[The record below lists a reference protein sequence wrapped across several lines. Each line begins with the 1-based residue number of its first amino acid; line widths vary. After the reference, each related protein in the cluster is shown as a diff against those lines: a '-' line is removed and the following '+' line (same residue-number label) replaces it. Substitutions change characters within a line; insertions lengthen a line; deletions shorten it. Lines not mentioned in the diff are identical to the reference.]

1 MEVGLVDL
9 VGSVGRADKV
19 FFFLM
24 IRRPPRSTLFPYTT
38 LFRSGGPGRPA
49 RQRAEGLRLLEEAGV
64 LGGVSAPGR
73 IRTSDQQLRRLLL
86 YPPELR
92 ARDCATTTY
101 ATGVHRASKQCHQ
114 QCQNLML
121 PCPTRDR
128 KSVV

>member
-1 MEVGLVDL
+1 MKSPTVSHTVGL
-9 VGSVGRADKV
+9 
-19 FFFLM
+19 
-24 IRRPPRSTLFPYTT
+24 
-38 LFRSGGPGRPA
+38 
-49 RQRAEGLRLLEEAGV
+49 LLLLAV
-64 LGGVSAPGR
+64 MQLHAPGR

-121 PCPTRDR
+121 PCPDAQGCELLLQDLFVLVHAILHHFRAMPHRTFAPPAAAHWESLGTSTRR
-128 KSVV
+128 TG